1 MVNKKSGRLA
11 VYRFRQ
17 EVSRIRQFIQAIR
30 AAGLPKVWLYW
41 SYDYA
46 VIQLNSAFE
55 RLITVALIA
64 AINNDTTTISERT
77 GIRFPPHLTD
87 EICEYLVTG
96 GGFLD
101 MRGREGMIRTLKELV
116 PANHY
121 LVQIVKNPQYTQAL
135 ERLVALRNLAA
146 HGSKVSKMAARRAV
160 GMRLLSSGAWLSRGS
175 RFDDI
180 ASKLEALATDIR
192 AQAWH

>member
-11 VYRFRQ
+11 VSRFRQ
-17 EVSRIRQFIQAIR
+17 EVASIRQFLLAIGT
-30 AAGLPKVWLYW
+30 AGLSREWVFW

-46 VIQLNSAFE
+46 IIQLNSAFE
-55 RLITVALIA
+55 RLITVALVA
-64 AINNDTTTISERT
+64 AINNDTRTISERT
-77 GIRFPPHLTD
+77 GIQFPSHLTD

-101 MRGREGMIRTLKELV
+101 MKGRDGMIRTLKEFV
-116 PANHY
+116 PDNHY
-121 LVQIVKNPQYTQAL
+121 LVQTVKDPQYSQAL
-135 ERLVALRNLAA
+135 ERLFALRNLAA
-146 HGSKVSKMAARRAV
+146 HGSKVSKVSARRAV
-160 GMRLLSSGAWLSRGS
+160 GMRLLSSGAWLSRRG

-180 ASKLEALATDIR
+180 ASKLESLAESIR

>member
-1 MVNKKSGRLA
+1 M
-11 VYRFRQ
+11 
-17 EVSRIRQFIQAIR
+17 
-30 AAGLPKVWLYW
+30 WLYW